1 MGNINRTFLLGAGFS
16 KAVADGPLMK
26 ELWCCIE
33 RAYKREKSR
42 KDLNPEDKELRA
54 NWFNN
59 LNNFIIRLEKEATS
73 RFEKYDSD
81 KISTEIKENL
91 EYLITLIDLHL
102 NGPNIRFEKKGSNIQ
117 PHSAIPW
124 WFTSKTE
131 LERIRN
137 IIQTYF
143 YLVFV
148 RLKGNI
154 LAKKFSK
161 IINSSD
167 KVITFNYDL
176 VLEKALLSAGI
187 WSPLDGYVGVSEF
200 ERDEDKKCL
209 EKRNKCSILRIH
221 KMHGSINWEPPS
233 LRSIE
238 KLRGRDY
245 IVIVMDN
252 RESNQLHFEGL
263 LDRHPDKINPGYV
276 GGYGPGC
283 MLPSFIK
290 PFERKEMYEIWQSA
304 IKVMSETEELVI
316 VGYSFRPE
324 DSNAFLLLSML
335 PQKSEII
342 LVDRNR
348 KEVKKR
354 LEIKGLKIVKTYKSL
369 EDYLSDRNT

>member
-1 MGNINRTFLLGAGFS
+1 LLGAGFS

-161 IINSSD
+161 IINPSD

-209 EKRNKCSILRIH
+209 EKRNNVL
-221 KMHGSINWEPPS
+221 
-233 LRSIE
+233 
-238 KLRGRDY
+238 Y
-245 IVIVMDN
+245 
-252 RESNQLHFEGL
+252 
-263 LDRHPDKINPGYV
+263 
-276 GGYGPGC
+276 
-283 MLPSFIK
+283 
-290 PFERKEMYEIWQSA
+290 
-304 IKVMSETEELVI
+304 
-316 VGYSFRPE
+316 
-324 DSNAFLLLSML
+324 
-335 PQKSEII
+335 
-342 LVDRNR
+342 
-348 KEVKKR
+348 
-354 LEIKGLKIVKTYKSL
+354 
-369 EDYLSDRNT
+369 